1 MEFFIQLAEPE
12 VWALGTAFATMLI
25 DVIVGFSQSL
35 ITGSFSSS
43 VMRIGLGH
51 KFITICIMALGVLL
65 EAACSHVAGLPF
77 SGVTTVVVS
86 GYVIVMEVGSILEN
100 AAKAYPELRDTPLYK
115 IFEDDGTRKES

>member
-1 MEFFIQLAEPE
+1 MESIIQLAEPE

-25 DVIVGFSQSL
+25 DVVVGFSQSL
-35 ITGSFSSS
+35 ITGSFSPS

-51 KFITICIMALGVLL
+51 KFITICIMALSVIL

-100 AAKAYPELRDTPLYK
+100 AAKAYPELRDSPLFRL
-115 IFEDDGTRKES
+115 FEDEKKEA

>member
-1 MEFFIQLAEPE
+1 MESIIQLAEPQ
-12 VWALGTAFATMLI
+12 VWSIGTALVLMALDI
-25 DVIVGFSQSL
+25 VVGFAQSL

-43 VMRIGLGH
+43 VMRVGLGH
-51 KFITICIMALGVLL
+51 KFVTAAIIAMSVIL

-100 AAKAYPELRDTPLYK
+100 AAKAYPELRDSPLFRL
-115 IFEDDGTRKES
+115 FEDEKKGA

>member
-1 MEFFIQLAEPE
+1 MESIIQLAEPE
-12 VWALGTAFATMLI
+12 VWALGAAFATMLI
-25 DVIVGFSQSL
+25 DVVVGFSQSL

-51 KFITICIMALGVLL
+51 KFITICIMALSVIL

-100 AAKAYPELRDTPLYK
+100 AAKAYPELRDSPLFRL
-115 IFEDDGTRKES
+115 FEDEKKGA